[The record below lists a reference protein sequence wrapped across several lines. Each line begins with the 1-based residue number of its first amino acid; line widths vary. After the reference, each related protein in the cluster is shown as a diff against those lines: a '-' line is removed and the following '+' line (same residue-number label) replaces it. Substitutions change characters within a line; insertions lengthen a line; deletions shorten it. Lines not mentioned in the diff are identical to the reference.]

1 MKQIMMHVCVGLCTA
16 AGGDASIYPQT
27 YNLCRQISG
36 NGGDAGEV
44 VGKADDTTSGSVT
57 EDRKRPPQAVQICPA
72 KCKVFKT
79 NYSGLS
85 EENSHPEQD
94 SFCEQCMSEQCMDVH
109 RTGAKCV
116 PGHQKQ
122 DALVPGLNYH
132 VTGVLRTKPG
142 RGERTLS
149 MSCSD
154 KLMKWNAVGMQGALL
169 AHFLSSP
176 IYFQSV
182 IVGG

>member
-1 MKQIMMHVCVGLCTA
+1 MMHVCVTVCVA

-27 YNLCRQISG
+27 YKLGGHVFCCDG
-36 NGGDAGEV
+36 NVGEIV
-44 VGKADDTTSGSVT
+44 SRADDVRSSSAIN
-57 EDRKRPPQAVQICPA
+57 DRKRPQQAMQTCPT
-72 KCKVFKT
+72 KCKVLKRDD
-79 NYSGLS
+79 SGHS
-85 EENSHPEQD
+85 EENCRPEQD
-94 SFCEQCMSEQCMDVH
+94 FSEKCTNEQFVDVH

-116 PGHQKQ
+116 PGQQKQ
-122 DALVPGLNYH
+122 DALAPGLNYH

-154 KLMKWNAVGMQGALL
+154 KLMKWNAVGVQGALL